1 MFWAKPQQEHLKSQV
16 TILLKHWRSA
26 PILST
31 LLWCKLWAAC
41 ASGATTTATI
51 RSRFQRQQSLGDSWD
66 YQTSQGLP
74 VCQEPH
80 QGLTPL
86 TIHGLLTACIA
97 RELLQPGTLVPGSPL
112 RPVAAGQRPWHS
124 QCWDRFLFT
133 VCPGLF
139 HLCPAGHRCLPT
151 LHVCSP
157 PTPTTPALTP
167 QDHREG
173 KLWDRLVVG
182 SRLCS
187 GLLAPGVVAGGR
199 HWPSA
204 GTSRAAGGDDR
215 WGRWPAL
222 KYLFWPAACSLS
234 LFTEV
239 VFLPKVW
246 PTLPVCTCTS
256 TASSGLKSTAITVV
270 SYGCQERRVGGNL
283 KQSTW
288 KRPPLHLYSAP
299 IILVPP
305 LPASRLLRSPPT
317 LHYQLP
323 KASLP
328 RPALAFV
335 SVTTLAS
342 AIYTLH
348 ALCQILLRAGGTL
361 QLKTEASAALDQSTY
376 FKGVAME
383 CKTWKE
389 REKPNTAFVTHWAK
403 VCANVAQGSLRSVR
417 LFVIL
422 CLQGRTFPSCC
433 TRAWARQST
442 SGSCGR
448 VGDWH
453 LLSKREGIPLPPRQ
467 IQLWMWMDTDTA
479 LGPEAAIC
487 SVWADPTSAVFTVR
501 SHSNKR
507 KSEWMKGECH
517 V

>member
-1 MFWAKPQQEHLKSQV
+1 MAFWQPALQEGCCSLARWSQGVPCAQWQLGKGPGTASAETGFWSLCVPGCSTCVLLV
-16 TILLKHWRSA
+16 T
-26 PILST
+26 
-31 LLWCKLWAAC
+31 AAYPRC
-41 ASGATTTATI
+41 MSVHPLPPPLPWPRRTTGRASSGTDWLSGADFALDCWLQGWWQEEGTGPV
-51 RSRFQRQQSLGDSWD
+51 LG
-66 YQTSQGLP
+66 
-74 VCQEPH
+74 
-80 QGLTPL
+80 
-86 TIHGLLTACIA
+86 
-97 RELLQPGTLVPGSPL
+97 
-112 RPVAAGQRPWHS
+112 
-124 QCWDRFLFT
+124 
-133 VCPGLF
+133 
-139 HLCPAGHRCLPT
+139 PAGL
-151 LHVCSP
+151 
-157 PTPTTPALTP
+157 
-167 QDHREG
+167 QG
-173 KLWDRLVVG
+173 KMTG
-182 SRLCS
+182 E
-187 GLLAPGVVAGGR
+187 AGA
-199 HWPSA
+199 S
-204 GTSRAAGGDDR
+204 TQIFI
-215 WGRWPAL
+215 L
-222 KYLFWPAACSLS
+222 ACSL
-234 LFTEV
+234 
-239 VFLPKVW
+239 LPLLIYRDCLPSQKW
-246 PTLPVCTCTS
+246 PTLQVCTCTS

-270 SYGCQERRVGGNL
+270 SYRCQVPRVGGNL

-305 LPASRLLRSPPT
+305 LPASRLLRGPPT

-328 RPALAFV
+328 CPALAFV
-335 SVTTLAS
+335 SVTTLAL
-342 AIYTLH
+342 AIYTLR

-389 REKPNTAFVTHWAK
+389 REKPNTAFVIHWAK

-433 TRAWARQST
+433 TRAWARWST

-467 IQLWMWMDTDTA
+467 IRLWMWMDTDTA
-479 LGPEAAIC
+479 LGTEAAIC
-487 SVWADPTSAVFTVR
+487 SVWADPISAVFTVR